1 MVQFF
6 NTKVEKKIEKNGKK
20 KMKIEGQS
28 YKTIWFENNLVKIID
43 QTKLPHRF
51 VIKDL
56 KTVKDSINAI
66 KTMEVRGAPLI
77 GATAAYGLVLSIIED
92 NDLSFLKKSSEEL
105 IASRPTAIN
114 LKWAVERMMK
124 KLTGINEKDILKVA
138 LEEAKAIKEE
148 DEEFCKKIGLNVLQI
163 IEEISNKKKDIVNI
177 LTHCN
182 AGWLATID
190 WGTATSPIY
199 HAHQKGIKVHVWVD
213 ETRPRNQGANLTSYE
228 LNEEGISNTV
238 ITDNAGGILMQRGQ
252 VDMCI
257 VGTDRTLSNG
267 DVCNKIG
274 TYLKALSAKDNNVP
288 FYVALPSSTID
299 WSIKDH
305 KQIPIEERNSE
316 ELSYVEGIDEN
327 NEIKKVRIYPQ
338 KSKSLNLA
346 FDVTPAKLVTGLIT
360 EKGICEASEKGLKG
374 LFK

>member
-1 MVQFF
+1 
-6 NTKVEKKIEKNGKK
+6 
-20 KMKIEGQS
+20 MKIEGKS

-43 QTKLPHRF
+43 QTKLPHKF

-56 KTVKDSINAI
+56 KSVKDAINAI
-66 KTMEVRGAPLI
+66 TTMEVRGAPLI
-77 GATAAYGLVLSIIED
+77 GATAAYGLVLSIIEK

-114 LKWAVERMMK
+114 LKWAVDRMMK
-124 KLTGINEKDILKVA
+124 KLNGINEKDILKIA
-138 LEEAKAIKEE
+138 LDEAKAIKEE
-148 DEEFCKKIGLNVLQI
+148 DVGFCKNIGLNGLKI
-163 IEEISNKKKDIVNI
+163 IEEISNKKKDTVNI

-238 ITDNAGGILMQRGQ
+238 ITDNAGGILMQRGE

-274 TYLKALSAKDNNVP
+274 TYLKALSAKDNNIP

-316 ELSYVEGIDEN
+316 ELSHVEGIDEN

-338 KSKSLNLA
+338 KSNSLNLA

>member
-1 MVQFF
+1 MRI
-6 NTKVEKKIEKNGKK
+6 NNKKFR
-20 KMKIEGQS
+20 
-28 YKTIWFENNLVKIID
+28 TIWFEENKVKIID
-43 QTKLPHRF
+43 QTKLPHQF
-51 VIKDL
+51 IIKEL
-56 KTVKDSINAI
+56 KNVKDAINAI
-66 KTMEVRGAPLI
+66 KKMEVRGAPLI
-77 GATAAYGLVLSIIED
+77 GATAAYGLVLSIIEK
-92 NDLSFLKKSSEEL
+92 NDLSFLNKSKEDL
-105 IASRPTAIN
+105 IKSRPTAIN
-114 LKWAVERMMK
+114 LKWAVDRMMR
-124 KLTGINEKDILKVA
+124 KLLGKNGKEILDIA
-138 LEEAKAIKEE
+138 LNEAKTIVEE
-148 DEEFCKKIGLNVLQI
+148 DIKFCESIGKNGLKI
-163 IEEISNKKKDIVNI
+163 IEEISNKKKDTVNI

-213 ETRPRNQGANLTSYE
+213 ETRPRNQGASLTSYE
-228 LNEEGISNTV
+228 LNEEGVPNTV

-274 TYLKALSAKDNNVP
+274 TYLKALAAKDNNVP

-305 KQIPIEERNSE
+305 NKIPIEERNSE
-316 ELSYVEGIDEN
+316 ELSHVEGIDEN
-327 NEIKKVRIYPQ
+327 DSIKKVRIYPQ

-346 FDVTPAKLVTGLIT
+346 FDVTPAKYITSLIT
-360 EKGICEASEKGLKG
+360 ERGICEASEIGLKN